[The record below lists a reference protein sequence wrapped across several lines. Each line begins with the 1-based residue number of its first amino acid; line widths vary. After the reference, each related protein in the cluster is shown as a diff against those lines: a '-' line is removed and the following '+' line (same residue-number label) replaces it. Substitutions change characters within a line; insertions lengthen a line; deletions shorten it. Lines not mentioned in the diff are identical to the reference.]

1 MALDHVGLCPANFDA
16 SLHFYTAGIGLT
28 VKFDVTLEMDMQGL
42 LGVKTEK
49 VRTLFLADSEEPD
62 AASLELL
69 DLGDGAAAVET
80 PRSGFPQR
88 GLTLIS
94 FHVPVKDTLARLA
107 ELGLG
112 GEPRIV
118 PTPRGG
124 FAATVVDPDGVIVEL
139 VDDKVSF
146 G

>member
-1 MALDHVGLCPANFDA
+1 MAMDHVGLCPADFEA
-16 SLHFYTAGIGLT
+16 SLRFYTAGIGLT
-28 VKFDVTLEMDMQGL
+28 VKFDVTLEMDMTGL

-49 VRTLFLADSEEPD
+49 VRTLFLADSDAPD
-62 AASLELL
+62 ASSLELL
-69 DLGDGAAAVET
+69 DLGDGAAAAEP
-80 PRSGFPQR
+80 PRSGLPQR

-112 GEPRIV
+112 GEPRVV

-139 VDDKVSF
+139 VDDRVAF
-146 G
+146 

>member
-1 MALDHVGLCPANFDA
+1 MGMDHVGLCPADFEA
-16 SLHFYTAGIGLT
+16 SLHFYTVGIGLT

-42 LGVKTEK
+42 LGVRTEK
-49 VRTLFLADSEEPD
+49 VRTLFLADSEAPD
-62 AASLELL
+62 ASSLELL
-69 DLGDGAAAVET
+69 DLGDGAAATET

-94 FHVPVKDTLARLA
+94 FHAPVKDTLARLA
-107 ELGLG
+107 QLGLG
-112 GEPRIV
+112 GEPRMV

-146 G
+146 